1 MPRDLG
7 DMVADTS
14 TVTFDYTAAWWTWED
29 WELELDWLGGSS
41 VCLARVL
48 AVYLLSNSTPWC
60 QLALSMG
67 WI

>member
-29 WELELDWLGGSS
+29 WELELDWLGEFS
-41 VCLARVL
+41 V
-48 AVYLLSNSTPWC
+48 
-60 QLALSMG
+60 
-67 WI
+67 